1 MGTAY
6 PHRRVRRATVAR
18 VAGDY
23 RSVIIGASGGRA
35 RHHALAYRHQRRARL
50 VAVSARTAAPRD
62 ELADAYGI
70 AARYDDYRE
79 MLARERP
86 DVVHVNTPPN
96 ARLELLEQIAAAG
109 VPAAIIEKPVAID
122 GPDCA
127 ALAAFARTSP
137 LKVAVNHQLH
147 YHAARRRLQRLVADG
162 AIGAVRFI
170 DASTG
175 MNAAYQGT
183 HALQAVFA
191 FAGGAPPAAV
201 FGQASGS
208 GGLQPSPRNHFAPD
222 DLLAAIDFAGGLRA
236 VLRCGGGAPRLAE
249 APDAAREAVWAHK
262 RIAVYGERGHA
273 IWTMWGW
280 ETLCDGRLQR
290 GTHDYWQQDAPGES
304 ALVDSVLDWIEGA
317 RSLRDTEDNGNRHTG
332 IRCQPTLADQG
343 AAPHHPLALA
353 RATDQYAVLLAAYRS
368 AIAHRPLAVPGADQ
382 SPVIDALRAALGAA
396 QQVAATAATA

>member
-1 MGTAY
+1 M
-6 PHRRVRRATVAR
+6 
-18 VAGDY
+18 AGDY
-23 RSVIIGASGGRA
+23 RSVLIGASGGRA
-35 RHHALAYRHQRRARL
+35 RHHALAYRHQRRAKL

-62 ELADAYGI
+62 ELADAFGV

-109 VPAAIIEKPVAID
+109 VPAAIIEKPIAID

-127 ALAAFARTSP
+127 ALAAFARNSP

-147 YHAARRRLQRLVADG
+147 YHAARQRLQRLVADG
-162 AIGAVRFI
+162 AIGAVRLI

-175 MNAAYQGT
+175 MNAAFQGT

-201 FGQASGS
+201 FGQASGT

-317 RSLRDTEDNGNRHTG
+317 RSLRDTEDDGNRYTG
-332 IRCQPTLADQG
+332 IPCQPTLSDQG

-353 RATDQYAVLLAAYRS
+353 RATEQYAVLLAAYRS
-368 AIAHRPLAVPGADQ
+368 AIAHRPLALPGADQ

-396 QQVAATAATA
+396 EQAAATAATA